1 MTYTALVELT
11 NYRSWTE
18 SLGYDREWIIQITQ
32 SRIYHDLQLISKEFD
47 GIALPMR
54 YDVQVVLLPPT
65 TPINSFISKLNDVA
79 VRWAPIKVEVDVYCG
94 LPHEALNNGGRGEC
108 LHKEICVAHLDLNNF
123 TSKSIYRGFYQP
135 YIEVLGVS
143 SRLALKLMDKALVQY
158 LGGDNIVVVTY
169 PRNLDDVLM
178 EVVEED
184 IKVGVGVSENPRK
197 AFELAARALNILRNE
212 RKNFK
217 YLIIR
222 G

>member
-1 MTYTALVELT
+1 MTYTALVRLA

-32 SRIYHDLQLISKEFD
+32 SRIYHDLQLISKEFE

-79 VRWAPIKVEVDVYCG
+79 VRWAPIKVEVDIYCG
-94 LPHEALNNGGRGEC
+94 LPHEILNNGGMGEC
-108 LHKEICVAHLDLNNF
+108 SHREMCVAHLDLNNF
-123 TSKSIYRGFYQP
+123 TSKSIYEGFYQP
-135 YIEVLGVS
+135 YIEVLGMS
-143 SRLALKLMDKALVQY
+143 SRLAFKLMGKAVVQY

-169 PRNLDDVLM
+169 PQNIDDLLA

-184 IKVGVGVSENPRK
+184 IKVGIGISESPRK
-197 AFELAARALNILRNE
+197 AFELAAKALNVLRNE

>member
-1 MTYTALVELT
+1 MTYTALVKLT

-32 SRIYHDLQLISKEFD
+32 SQIYHDLQSISKEFD

-65 TPINSFISKLNDVA
+65 TPINSFISKLNEVA
-79 VRWAPIKVEVDVYCG
+79 VRWTPIKVEVEVYCG
-94 LPHEALNNGGRGEC
+94 LPHEVLNNDGRGEC
-108 LHKEICVAHLDLNNF
+108 SHNEICVAHLDLNNF

-135 YIEVLGVS
+135 YIEVLGMS
-143 SRLALKLMDKALVQY
+143 SRLALKLMGKAVVQY

-169 PRNLDDVLM
+169 PQNLDDVLM
-178 EVVEED
+178 EVMEED
-184 IKVGVGVSENPRK
+184 IKVGVGISENPRK
-197 AFELAARALNILRNE
+197 AFELAAKALNVLRSE

-217 YLIIR
+217 YLVIR